1 MSPEANRDATRPPG
15 DGDYPEYPSHY
26 RPRTSVGWVAVV
38 GFLAVF
44 ALTQPPFVHYL
55 ANRVEPWVL
64 GFPFLYSYLLIIYCA
79 LISILIWAERRGL

>member
-1 MSPEANRDATRPPG
+1 
-15 DGDYPEYPSHY
+15 
-26 RPRTSVGWVAVV
+26 V